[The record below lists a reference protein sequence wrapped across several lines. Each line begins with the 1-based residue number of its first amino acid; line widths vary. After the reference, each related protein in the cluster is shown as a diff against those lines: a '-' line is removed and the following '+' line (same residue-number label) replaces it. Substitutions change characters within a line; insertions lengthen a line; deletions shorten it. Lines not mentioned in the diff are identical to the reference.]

1 MSLLDVLAII
11 GRELGGVR
19 FESAF
24 VERAKGDVTDTW
36 ADTTRARDELGFKP
50 RVGLEEGIRNEIA
63 WYREYLDSA
72 EGRRRS
78 SCARKRD
85 IPAPS
90 SFRSITKRDSLPE
103 LYRQL
108 ASVMERTFAAH
119 ELVFVDDGSTD
130 GSIEVLRELR
140 GRDARVKIISF
151 KRNYGKSA
159 ALSEGFKVARGDVVI
174 TIDADLQDNPEEIP
188 ELVAKLDEGFDLV
201 SGWKM
206 QRKDPITKTLPSRL
220 FNLTTSLVSGIKI
233 HDFNCG
239 LKCYRGEVVKRIAV
253 YGELHRFIPVI
264 AGWEG
269 FRVTEKKVTH
279 FERKYGQSKF
289 GAARFLNG
297 MFDLATVMF
306 ITRRSTSPLHFFGR
320 VAFVFFAAWRP
331 HLRSIF

>member
-1 MSLLDVLAII
+1 MSERTKYFGTVVIPLLN
-11 GRELGGVR
+11 
-19 FESAF
+19 
-24 VERAKGDVTDTW
+24 
-36 ADTTRARDELGFKP
+36 
-50 RVGLEEGIRNEIA
+50 EEA
-63 WYREYLDSA
+63 
-72 EGRRRS
+72 
-78 SCARKRD
+78 
-85 IPAPS
+85 
-90 SFRSITKRDSLPE
+90 SLPE

-108 ASVMERTFAAH
+108 TSVMERTFAGH
-119 ELVFVDDGSTD
+119 EIIFVDDGSTD
-130 GSIEVLRELR
+130 GSLGALRELR
-140 GRDARVKIISF
+140 GRDPRVKIISF

-159 ALSEGFKVARGDVVI
+159 ALSEAFKASRGDVVI

-188 ELVAKLDEGFDLV
+188 ELVATLDEGYDLV

-206 QRKDPITKTLPSRL
+206 QRKDPITKTLPSKF
-220 FNLTTSLVSGIKI
+220 FNFVTSLASGIKI

-239 LKCYRGEVVKRIAV
+239 LKCYRGEVVKRISV

-306 ITRRSTSPLHFFGR
+306 LTRRSTSPLHFFGR
-320 VAFVFFAAWRP
+320 VAFAFFAGGGLITLYFLILWLAGRGLHVRP
-331 HLRSIF
+331 LMVGGLVMIVIAIQIGSFGLLAELFTSKAERTFAYREYLIDD

>member
-1 MSLLDVLAII
+1 MSEKTRRI
-11 GRELGGVR
+11 GSVVIPLYN
-19 FESAF
+19 
-24 VERAKGDVTDTW
+24 
-36 ADTTRARDELGFKP
+36 
-50 RVGLEEGIRNEIA
+50 EEA
-63 WYREYLDSA
+63 
-72 EGRRRS
+72 
-78 SCARKRD
+78 
-85 IPAPS
+85 
-90 SFRSITKRDSLPE
+90 SLPE

-108 ASVMERTFAAH
+108 TSVMERTFAAH

-140 GRDARVKIISF
+140 GRDTRVKIISF

-159 ALSEGFKVARGDVVI
+159 ALSEGFKVTRGDVVV

-188 ELVAKLDEGFDLV
+188 ELVARLDEGYDLV

-206 QRKDPITKTLPSRL
+206 ERKDPITKTLPSKL
-220 FNLTTSLVSGIKI
+220 FNLTTAIVSGIRI

-239 LKCYRGEVVKRIAV
+239 LKCYRGEVVKRISV

-279 FERKYGQSKF
+279 FERKYGRSKF

-306 ITRRSTSPLHFFGR
+306 LTRRSTSPLHFFGR
-320 VAFVFFAAWRP
+320 VAFAFFAVGGLITLYFMILWAFGRGLHVRP
-331 HLRSIF
+331 LMVGGLVMIVIAIQIGSFGLLAELFTAKAERTFAYREYRIDD